1 MIKAYE
7 GRKPP
12 WGFVIRAPEQTF
24 LIIKS
29 ELITQ
34 EHNNALVYLNCRP
47 EQLDMVDKGIFF
59 E

>member
-1 MIKAYE
+1 MKAE
-7 GRKPP
+7 NPP
-12 WGFVIRAPEQTF
+12 GDLSFMHPEQT
-24 LIIKS
+24 LSIIKS